1 MLSLTATIPAF
12 YAELL
17 YASPSPLAN
26 AIYGVAALLVFLHE
40 VPVWV
45 HAALNPDLHLH
56 SARNGPVRFGR
67 RLVVMGLIAGLL
79 MAMVL
84 PPSLN
89 SGTALALRSA
99 TSLLT
104 LLYLLWSLQH
114 LLSRGSLPVVLSLAV
129 TVLFLCGVGFWWLE
143 PTVDD
148 LADGLWLAFT
158 TAATVGYGDL
168 VPTTAASKIF
178 SVFVVLLGLGVLSL
192 VTAAIAST
200 WVETSER
207 ELERQMMTDLH
218 REISA
223 LRQELESTRTAHQ
236 AWIQET
242 ARPAIPPEVAL
253 SRTPS
258 PVAAGLQRSAGR
270 EPGSER
276 PAG

>member
-1 MLSLTATIPAF
+1 MLALTATIPAF

-17 YASPSPLAN
+17 YASPTPLAN
-26 AIYGVAALLVFLHE
+26 AIYGAAALLVFLHE
-40 VPVWV
+40 VPVWI
-45 HAALNPDLHLH
+45 HAALHPQRHLH
-56 SARNGPVRFGR
+56 DSHNGPVRLGR
-67 RLVVMGLIAGLL
+67 RLVVVGLIVGLL
-79 MAMVL
+79 MATVL

-89 SGTALALRSA
+89 SATALTLRSA
-99 TSLLT
+99 TSMLT

-242 ARPAIPPEVAL
+242 TLQGRDPQAGLNRPP
-253 SRTPS
+253 T
-258 PVAAGLQRSAGR
+258 PVATAPQKSTGHG
-270 EPGSER
+270 PGPER
-276 PAG
+276 PAD

>member
-17 YASPSPLAN
+17 FASPSPLAD
-26 AIYGVAALLVFLHE
+26 AVYGFAALMVFLHE
-40 VPVWV
+40 IPAWLYAVLRPE
-45 HAALNPDLHLH
+45 LFRTLPQGGK
-56 SARNGPVRFGR
+56 ARLGR
-67 RLVVMGLIAGLL
+67 RLIVVGLITGLVAAAL
-79 MAMVL
+79 L

-89 SGTALALRSA
+89 STLALTLRSA
-99 TSLLT
+99 TSLMT

-114 LLSRGSLPVVLSLAV
+114 LLSRGSLPVLLSLAV

-143 PTVDD
+143 PSVND
-148 LADGLWLAFT
+148 LSEGLWLAFT

-178 SVFVVLLGLGVLSL
+178 SVFVVLLGYGVLSL

-207 ELERQMMTDLH
+207 ELERQMITDLH
-218 REISA
+218 QEITA
-223 LRQELESTRTAHQ
+223 LRAEL
-236 AWIQET
+236 ET
-242 ARPAIPPEVAL
+242 ARLTHQTWIQQPPPQGEATSPAI
-253 SRTPS
+253 SPS
-258 PVAAGLQRSAGR
+258 PLPAATTLRRSRGR
-270 EPGSER
+270 APGSGR